1 MRNRH
6 LSFVLS
12 ITCLFC
18 AIATLAFAQSPSTP
32 EERSRFVAIA
42 HKLESSPLDESL
54 RSERE
59 WALKWLIQVPDIHV
73 SLCSSVLG
81 DYFKFKYSS
90 ELTVQLSL
98 SQGAFVIEH
107 PEQASDQREQYFAG
121 AEGAL
126 KAYSAILQQ
135 KPKAKF
141 KMLDELVAKQAS
153 GQLKS
158 FVEAAA
164 AKGCNK

>member
-1 MRNRH
+1 M
-6 LSFVLS
+6 L
-12 ITCLFC
+12 
-18 AIATLAFAQSPSTP
+18 
-32 EERSRFVAIA
+32 
-42 HKLESSPLDESL
+42 
-54 RSERE
+54 
-59 WALKWLIQVPDIHV
+59 WLIKVPDIHV

-81 DYFKFKYSS
+81 DYFKYKYSS
-90 ELTVQLSL
+90 ELTVQLSF

-107 PEQASDQREQYFAG
+107 PEQAGDQKAQYVAG

-141 KMLDELVAKQAS
+141 KLLDDLLEMQAK
-153 GQLKS
+153 GQLKA
-158 FVEAAA
+158 FVEDAA